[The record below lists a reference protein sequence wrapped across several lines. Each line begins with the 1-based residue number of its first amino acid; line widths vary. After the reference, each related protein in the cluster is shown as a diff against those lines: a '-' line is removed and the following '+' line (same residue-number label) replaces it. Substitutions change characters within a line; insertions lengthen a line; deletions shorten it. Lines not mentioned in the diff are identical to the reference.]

1 MICEET
7 ESKGTV
13 VETKWKNILKL
24 QKALLDMRNLFKN
37 LSIEVEKIQRCLSE
51 VELSENPNINSAYLK
66 VGRIFIQKDIEE
78 CILSHKKKM
87 NSLVEEGQKVTSDIK
102 KLLRK
107 IADEQTDLN
116 EMMESDPLYC
126 LKRAIVRTINF
137 HHRVMIVDCF
147 HWIVY
152 NNSTFALTQQVILK

>member
-51 VELSENPNINSAYLK
+51 VELSENQNKNAAFLK
-66 VGRIFIQKDIEE
+66 VGRIFIQKEIEE
-78 CILSHKKKM
+78 CILSHKNKL
-87 NSLVEEGQKVTSDIK
+87 NSLEEEGQKVTSDIK

-116 EMMESDPLYC
+116 EKGTDNKFVCS
-126 LKRAIVRTINF
+126 
-137 HHRVMIVDCF
+137 
-147 HWIVY
+147 
-152 NNSTFALTQQVILK
+152 S